1 MAKHLMRGR
10 QAENIAKQYFINYCY
25 QIIHRNFR
33 HGSSEIDLIV
43 QKNSLLIFVEVKS
56 KSALRYGEPEKNIR
70 PAQIE
75 RIKTASEAFQMM
87 TNWEKDIRFD
97 TILLTFFPQAIKI
110 EHFKDAFS

>member
-1 MAKHLMRGR
+1 MRGR
-10 QAENIAKQYFINYCY
+10 QAENIAKHYFIRYCY

-33 HGSSEIDLIV
+33 NGSSEIDLIV
-43 QKNSLLIFVEVKS
+43 QKNNLLIFVEVKS
-56 KSALRYGEPEKNIR
+56 KSNIGFGGPEKNIG

-75 RIKTASEAFQMM
+75 RIKTAAEAFQVM